1 MRSKVQGLSLVLALS
16 CASAVAGGFWDVL
29 PAAQRDARVPELP
42 VVTAFAWG
50 EGITDPDQVVAYA
63 RALAAAAPQRVRLV
77 EYARSLEG
85 RPLVYLILSSPETMA
100 ALDAVRARLLA
111 AGDPRTVP
119 AAERERLLASLPA
132 VAWILCSVHGDETSG
147 GDAGLALAYHLASA
161 TSPEVEGILAGTLVI
176 IDPVQ
181 NPDGRAR
188 FLGSWRQARGIAA
201 DAEPYSAE
209 HSQPWPGG
217 RVSHDLFDLNRD
229 WFAQTHPETA
239 GRVAAML
246 EWPPMVVADLHE
258 MGAEQGYFFAPPA
271 KPRNPLV
278 TDEQAALWDVLGRAN
293 AAAFDAHGWR
303 YWTREV
309 FDSFYP
315 GYGESWPFF
324 SGAVGM
330 TFEQASSRGLAT
342 RLKDG
347 SILRYAE
354 AVQHHLVAAYTTC
367 RTVAEQRGR
376 FVTAWSDYRAAAVEQ
391 GRRGPRRAFVLEEA
405 RDPLRAWGLA
415 DLLARQGVEVHRARE
430 SRGAVKAGAW
440 VVPLDQP
447 LGRLAAVL
455 LEKQVSMGEP
465 FEKEQERRAEK
476 RMPDEIYDL
485 TAWPLGLLWGV
496 PVTGVSDAATGL
508 ALERLVPGTVPT
520 GLVSGD
526 GTVAYLLRWNG
537 PAAVRAVSR
546 LLRAGVKVAVAEK
559 PFTLGGARYES
570 GTAIVRR
577 AGNPEDLRATLAA
590 IAKETGVTFVGTT
603 TGYVEEGTD
612 LGSNTVH
619 ALEAPR
625 VALLW
630 DAPTSPTG
638 AGHLRYAVERTF
650 GYPVSA
656 VRTASLAFADLS
668 HFDVILLPDTGPGGY
683 DRVLGEDGGRK
694 LASWVRDG
702 GVLVAVGDGAAWLC
716 GEKVGLLATKPEK
729 RGGPSKEKAQ
739 PTDGSGD
746 KPPEKPEDG
755 PPEKPGGRPPERT
768 SFDYDRFVTPDDE
781 QPPSVPGA
789 VMRVTLDAEHFL
801 AAGFP
806 DRAADVLVASRL
818 ILSPLKL
825 DKGVN
830 VGVYAG
836 PNELVQSGFVLKAS
850 REQLPAK
857 AYLVMQRHGRGKVVA
872 FAEDPATRG
881 FTMASMMLLANAV
894 FLAPAF

>member
-1 MRSKVQGLSLVLALS
+1 MRARQFQVLL
-16 CASAVAGGFWDVL
+16 AVALAAAPAGAAGFWDVL
-29 PAAQRDARVPELP
+29 PAAPRAAGVPELRA
-42 VVTAFAWG
+42 VTGSGWG

-85 RPLVYLILSSPETMA
+85 RQLVYLIIGSPETMA
-100 ALDAVRARLLA
+100 SLDRVRGRLVA
-111 AGDPRTVP
+111 AADPRTVLP
-119 AAERERLLASLPA
+119 AEKEKVLAALPA
-132 VAWILCSVHGDETSG
+132 VTWILCSVHGDETSG

-161 TSPEVEGILAGTLVI
+161 TSPEVDGILAGTVVV
-176 IDPVQ
+176 IDPMQ

-188 FLGSWRQARGIAA
+188 FLASWRQARGIAA

-246 EWPPMVVADLHE
+246 EWPPMVAADLHE

-271 KPRNPLV
+271 RPRNPLV

-309 FDSFYP
+309 FDAFYP

-324 SGAVGM
+324 TGAVGM
-330 TFEQASSRGLAT
+330 TYEQASSRGLAT
-342 RLKDG
+342 RLRDD
-347 SILRYAE
+347 SILSYAE

-367 RTVAEQRGR
+367 RTVAERRER
-376 FVTAWSDYRAAAVEQ
+376 FVNAWFEYRAAAVEQ
-391 GRRGPRRAFVLEEA
+391 GRRGPRRAFVLEEG
-405 RDPLRAWGLA
+405 RDPLRAWALA
-415 DLLARQGVEVHRARE
+415 DLLARQGVEVFRARE
-430 SRGAVKAGAW
+430 SRGAIKAGAW

-447 LGRLAAVL
+447 LGRLATVL
-455 LEKQVSMGEP
+455 LEQHVSMGEA
-465 FEKEQERRAEK
+465 FEKEQSRRAEK

-496 PVTGVSDAATGL
+496 PVAAVSDAAAGIGR
-508 ALERLVPGTVPT
+508 ERLSPGTVPA
-520 GLVSGD
+520 GLVSGE
-526 GTVAYLLRWNG
+526 GTVAYLLRWDG
-537 PAAVRAVSR
+537 PAAVRAVSS
-546 LLRAGVKVAVAEK
+546 LLRAGVKVAAAEK
-559 PFTLGGARYES
+559 PFTLAGARYET

-577 AGNPEDLRATLAA
+577 AGNSDELRETLAA
-590 IAKETGVTFVGTT
+590 VAKETGVTFVGTT
-603 TGYVEEGTD
+603 TGYVEEGVD
-612 LGSNTVH
+612 LGSNSVH
-619 ALEAPR
+619 ALKAPR
-625 VALLW
+625 IALLW
-630 DAPTSPTG
+630 DTPTSPTG
-638 AGHLRYAVERTF
+638 AGHLRYAVERVF
-650 GYPVSA
+650 GYPTSV
-656 VRTASLAFADLS
+656 VRAASLSFADLS
-668 HFDVILLPDTGPGGY
+668 HFDVIILPDTGPGGY
-683 DRVLGEDGGRK
+683 DRVLGEDGGKR
-694 LASWVRDG
+694 LAAWVREG

-716 GEKVGLLATKPEK
+716 GEKVALLATKPEK
-729 RGGPSKEKAQ
+729 RGGPGRDREQPKAA
-739 PTDGSGD
+739 DVAEA
-746 KPPEKPEDG
+746 KPPEKPGD
-755 PPEKPGGRPPERT
+755 RPPERA

-781 QPPSVPGA
+781 QPPTVPGA
-789 VMRVTLDAEHFL
+789 VMRIRLDAEHFL

-806 DRAADVLVASRL
+806 DGTADVLVDSRL

-825 DKGVN
+825 DKGAN

-836 PNELVQSGFVLKAS
+836 PDELVQSGFVLKAS